1 MQGGDDEYSKV
12 GLTARGEMLKG
23 KWALITGASRGV
35 GWTIAEK
42 FASEQANLILVARSK
57 DDLEKVLPAGRWS
70 PLLTGLISQNGTLT
84 AFFSIGVEACTHI
97 LTAHQHCTGRPALG
111 R

>member
-57 DDLEKVLPAGRWS
+57 DDLEKVLRLPADRCLPQDPSHKTAPSQLSSASVWRHA
-70 PLLTGLISQNGTLT
+70 LTY
-84 AFFSIGVEACTHI
+84 
-97 LTAHQHCTGRPALG
+97 
-111 R
+111 

>member
-1 MQGGDDEYSKV
+1 VQGGDDEYSKV
-12 GLTARGEMLKG
+12 GLTPRGEMLKG

-57 DDLEKVLPAGRWS
+57 NDLEKVLPLYSNHFWS
-70 PLLTGLISQNGTLT
+70 QTLLWRTVALTALLCTGLKT
-84 AFFSIGVEACTHI
+84 CTCAV
-97 LTAHQHCTGRPALG
+97 LARQ
-111 R
+111 

>member
-12 GLTARGEMLKG
+12 GLTTRGEMLKG

-57 DDLEKVLPAGRWS
+57 DDLEKVPPLAAGCS
-70 PLLTGLISQNGTLT
+70 VSQDVHLDKGTLRAVASVAVQART
-84 AFFSIGVEACTHI
+84 YGNDC
-97 LTAHQHCTGRPALG
+97 
-111 R
+111 

>member
-57 DDLEKVLPAGRWS
+57 DDLEKVLRLAADRF
-70 PLLTGLISQNGTLT
+70 L
-84 AFFSIGVEACTHI
+84 
-97 LTAHQHCTGRPALG
+97 
-111 R
+111 

>member
-42 FASEQANLILVARSK
+42 FASEQANLILVARSEG
-57 DDLEKVLPAGRWS
+57 DLQKVAAAQRADRCLSHHMRNMVP
-70 PLLTGLISQNGTLT
+70 
-84 AFFSIGVEACTHI
+84 
-97 LTAHQHCTGRPALG
+97 
-111 R
+111 